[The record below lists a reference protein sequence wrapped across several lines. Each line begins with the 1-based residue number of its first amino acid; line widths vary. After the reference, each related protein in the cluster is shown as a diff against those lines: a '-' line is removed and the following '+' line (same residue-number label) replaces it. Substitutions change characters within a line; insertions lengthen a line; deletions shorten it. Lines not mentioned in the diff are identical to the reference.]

1 MSTRRKRPGRSDPI
15 PESPVDEEGNPIYAG
30 PSRSQLRREAS
41 AVSDVALRLTRLS
54 PARLAQLPLDE
65 ELREAVDLAGRLTKN
80 AHARHL
86 RLIAK
91 LLRDLPDEIRAE
103 IEHLT
108 SPHYRPGATPE
119 ERMAERWRT
128 RLLAEGDAAL
138 NELVAEV
145 PGVDRQH
152 LRQLLRQAR
161 AEPPTDRSKRAAR
174 ELLRAIRASL
184 LSVTPP
190 DVASDDAEPDD
201 AVLEDAALD
210 GTAEDAALDDTAP
223 DAATPDA
230 AASDDPRLENSAP
243 EETDPEGPA
252 PGDDEP

>member
-41 AVSDVALRLTRLS
+41 AVSDVALRLTRL
-54 PARLAQLPLDE
+54 PKARLAQLPLDE
-65 ELREAVDLAGRLTKN
+65 QLREAVDLAGRLTKN

>member
-65 ELREAVDLAGRLTKN
+65 QLREAVDLADRLTKS

>member
-1 MSTRRKRPGRSDPI
+1 
-15 PESPVDEEGNPIYAG
+15 
-30 PSRSQLRREAS
+30 
-41 AVSDVALRLTRLS
+41 
-54 PARLAQLPLDE
+54 
-65 ELREAVDLAGRLTKN
+65 
-80 AHARHL
+80 
-86 RLIAK
+86 
-91 LLRDLPDEIRAE
+91 
-103 IEHLT
+103 
-108 SPHYRPGATPE
+108 
-119 ERMAERWRT
+119 MAERWRT

-210 GTAEDAALDDTAP
+210 GTAEDAPLDDTAP